1 MVLLTVTGGL
11 WSCQLTAIAAIS
23 VSLGLFLGE
32 WMKTVLVTGLR
43 GKTGRQVAS
52 ALIRRKGVAVHGAGR
67 NVAEL
72 NFPGVNISRFDWED
86 SASWPGA
93 LAGVD
98 SIYLVKPKT
107 ADPAGTVASFLRLA
121 ASVERVVLLS
131 ELDAGN
137 RDEATNERKVERVIE
152 SLPIVWTILRPNW
165 FMQNFTEPSFYLE
178 AIRDAGELKL
188 PTGGKPTSFID
199 TRDIGDVAAAAL
211 LDTGH
216 AGRSYTLT
224 GPQALTL
231 SEAAGSI
238 GQAAGHHVRYID
250 PPLDEYLEA
259 LSDKGVAKTT
269 VEYYRRIYTC
279 IQNGRTSILSP
290 HVEQVTGHPPRTFS
304 AFVKENKDVWRR
316 PSAHQ

>member
-107 ADPAGTVASFLRLA
+107 ADPAGTVAS
-121 ASVERVVLLS
+121 SCGWQQVLNGSYSCRSSTPAIGTKRRTNGKSKELS
-131 ELDAGN
+131 N
-137 RDEATNERKVERVIE
+137 RCQLSGRFCDRTGSCRI
-152 SLPIVWTILRPNW
+152 SLNHRFTSKLSAMPANSNYRQAVNRQVLSTRAILRTLRQPLSW
-165 FMQNFTEPSFYLE
+165 IRVMQ
-178 AIRDAGELKL
+178 
-188 PTGGKPTSFID
+188 GG
-199 TRDIGDVAAAAL
+199 
-211 LDTGH
+211 
-216 AGRSYTLT
+216 
-224 GPQALTL
+224 LTL
-231 SEAAGSI
+231 
-238 GQAAGHHVRYID
+238 
-250 PPLDEYLEA
+250 
-259 LSDKGVAKTT
+259 
-269 VEYYRRIYTC
+269 
-279 IQNGRTSILSP
+279 
-290 HVEQVTGHPPRTFS
+290 
-304 AFVKENKDVWRR
+304 
-316 PSAHQ
+316 